1 MATTFASRLFS
12 GAAATAAAGALV
24 LSASPA
30 HATSSSQSWN
40 INGGYKATVNA
51 WHCGVYVK
59 ACDWKTSTK
68 LYKGKS
74 SAKATWIQSR
84 AIVKSH
90 GVGAS
95 LEISKSPSIK
105 IYSKTKDKAEYRWK
119 NTNTWISD
127 ASGQVKPGW
136 SATHISTKSCGA
148 LKIGKNINF
157 KEKCVT
163 AGAF

>member
-1 MATTFASRLFS
+1 MAITIASRLFS
-12 GAAATAAAGALV
+12 GAAATAAAGVLV
-24 LSASPA
+24 LSGSPA

-40 INGGYKATVNA
+40 INGGYKATINA
-51 WHCGVYVK
+51 WHCGVYTK

-84 AIVKSH
+84 AVIKSH
-90 GVGAS
+90 GISAS
-95 LEISKSPSIK
+95 LEISRNPSIK
-105 IYSKTKDKAEYRWK
+105 IYSKTKDQAEYRWK
-119 NTNTWISD
+119 NNNTWISD

-136 SATHISTKSCGA
+136 SATHISTKSCGS